1 MSVTLRT
8 FSTSAPNVNAD
19 VNTDILDASISFR
32 IIDNATIVYNY
43 SLHTTQSTNDVE
55 VYDEKTATLK
65 RVE

>member
-43 SLHTTQSTNDVE
+43 SLHTTQSTNVE